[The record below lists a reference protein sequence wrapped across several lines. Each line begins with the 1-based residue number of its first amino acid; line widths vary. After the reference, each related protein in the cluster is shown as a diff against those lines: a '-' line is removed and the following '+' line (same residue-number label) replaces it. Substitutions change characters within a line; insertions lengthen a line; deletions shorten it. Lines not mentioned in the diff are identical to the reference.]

1 MSEQERESTQEKEN
15 RKRELGMSSGGS
27 NICIPFLPFSE
38 VRKEG
43 EERGKKGGVCACMWG
58 CVCVLGGVG
67 RGGV

>member
-43 EERGKKGGVCACMWG
+43 KERGKKRR
-58 CVCVLGGVG
+58 CVCVLDVLGGGGVKKQ
-67 RGGV
+67 V